1 MQWIKD
7 MANVTA
13 AAQVAGVAWVQ
24 TQVRELPYAMGVA
37 KKKRTLQNLF
47 LNVKI

>member
-1 MQWIKD
+1 MMQWIKD
-7 MANVTA
+7 MAIVTA

-37 KKKRTLQNLF
+37 KKRTLQNLF

>member
-37 KKKRTLQNLF
+37 KKKELYKIFF
-47 LNVKI
+47 LM